1 MGLRDAMMRPSRS
14 TTMLPLALSD
24 TAQPLRVLAIGAHAD
39 DLEIGA
45 GCTLQRL
52 ARLPRADV
60 RCVVATGDEE
70 RNAEATASARAWL
83 GEGVQVDTW
92 GLPVSLLPTRFEEV
106 KQRLWALA
114 RDHEPD
120 LVLTHAIHDRHQD
133 HRVLGEVT
141 WQTFRAHLILEY
153 EIPKFEGDLGT
164 PSLYVPL
171 SAAEVEAK
179 CQHLLQAFPSQAQR
193 SWFTPETFKALAR
206 LRGVECA
213 AAEGYAEAFH
223 SRKATLTLS

>member
-24 TAQPLRVLAIGAHAD
+24 TAQPLRVLALGAHAD

-52 ARLPRADV
+52 ASLPRAEV

-70 RNAEATASARAWL
+70 RAAEARSSARAWL

-92 GLPVSLLPTRFEEV
+92 GLPVSLLPTRFEEL
-106 KQRLWALA
+106 KQRLWQLA
-114 RDHEPD
+114 RDYEPD
-120 LVLTHAIHDRHQD
+120 LVLTHAVHDRHQD

-141 WQTFRAHLILEY
+141 WQSFRAHLVLEY
-153 EIPKFEGDLGT
+153 EIPKFEGDLRT

-171 SAAEVEAK
+171 TAAQVEAK

-193 SWFTPETFKALAR
+193 FWFTPETFKALAR

-213 AAEGYAEAFH
+213 APDGYAEAFH
-223 SRKATLTLS
+223 SRKATLTIT